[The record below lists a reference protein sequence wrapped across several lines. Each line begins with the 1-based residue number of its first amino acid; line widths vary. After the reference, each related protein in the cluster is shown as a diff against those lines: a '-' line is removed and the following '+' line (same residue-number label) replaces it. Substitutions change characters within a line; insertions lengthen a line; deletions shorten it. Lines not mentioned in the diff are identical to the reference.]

1 MSGKTGRRAEILGRG
16 EMRTSGIKDA
26 LPADMSVFKGAA
38 QIIGFAGEC
47 RGIVLLLQKCNKL
60 SFTSQHLLRGSGD
73 F

>member
-1 MSGKTGRRAEILGRG
+1 MSGKTARRAEILGRG

-47 RGIVLLLQKCNKL
+47 RGIVLATAKM
-60 SFTSQHLLRGSGD
+60 
-73 F
+73 